1 MKRHLRLDDSSNVV
15 SAAYDGDSNKLTV
28 EFTSGAAYEYAN
40 VQPHQFAELAGA
52 KSAGQWIRTAII
64 KQPEAYPCTKV
75 RDKAAPGTSKLER
88 YEAALQLIGSAEVSG
103 KGVTS
108 VNANAYDRLIVL
120 AQEALK

>member
-15 SAAYDGDSNKLTV
+15 SAAYDGETNVLTV

-52 KSAGQWIRTAII
+52 KSAGSWIRGAII
-64 KQPEAYPCTKV
+64 KQPVAYPCTKI

-88 YEAALQLIGSAEVSG
+88 YEAALQLIASTQVPNDAATNRTVIQRM
-103 KGVTS
+103 
-108 VNANAYDRLIVL
+108 AIL